1 MKILLGILAAV
12 AVVGAIW
19 YFGMSYRLDVG
30 VSPAA
35 PLGDF
40 AKLEA
45 ALTGK
50 GLRKETPQPA
60 EVKSLLGD
68 RIEIAADLVA
78 TSYVDLVPGLRHQVI
93 VLRKADGKV
102 AAVCSHFR
110 SGSFDYSK
118 TGTKAENF
126 AALYWIALSGAEPK
140 FKKEYEGGGDR
151 REYLLARFQRGAVDA
166 QWRKEG
172 GGATIAVPHEI
183 ADLVTFVAK

>member
-12 AVVGAIW
+12 AIVGAIW

-35 PLGDF
+35 PLGDY
-40 AKLEA
+40 AKMDK

-68 RIEIAADLVA
+68 RMEITADLIA
-78 TSYVDLVPGLRHQVI
+78 SAYVDLVPGMRHQVI
-93 VLRKADGKV
+93 VLQRPDGKI

-110 SGSFDYSK
+110 SGSFEFSK

-126 AALYWIALSGAEPK
+126 AALYWIALAGSDPK
-140 FKKEYEGGGDR
+140 FTKETEGGADR
-151 REYLLARFQRGAVDA
+151 REYLLAKLQKGTVDG

-172 GGATIAVPHEI
+172 SGAAMRLPHEV
-183 ADLVTFVAK
+183 ADTVTFIAK